1 MKSNR
6 KSNRSV
12 TIKDVAKAAGV
23 SISTVSRIINNM
35 GGVSEEL
42 EVKVKKAIKDL
53 NYRPNVLARALKS
66 KTLKSIGLIIPSII
80 NPVFPPLVK
89 VIEDTANN
97 YGFSV
102 ILCNSD
108 GILKNELKYISLLAE
123 KQVDGIIIN
132 SIGLYDKSLD
142 YIISDDIPVVVIGRK
157 VENFYTTNVTINNYS
172 GAYKMTSYLIEQGLR
187 KIAFV
192 YGDLESKSAVSDRL
206 NGYKQ
211 ALADAGIEYNE
222 DIVVMDTKSSGKTSG
237 PFDEM
242 LSRGVEF
249 DAIFSSDDIVAIGC
263 IDTLFKRGY
272 RVPEDI
278 SVAGFGD
285 IFMSSIYR
293 PSLTTVRVPIQK
305 LGKEAVKAI
314 LRIIYTRTDNKSE
327 IMFEPELI
335 IRDSTRKK

>member
-123 KQVDGIIIN
+123 KQVEGIIIN

-237 PFDEM
+237 PFDE
-242 LSRGVEF
+242 
-249 DAIFSSDDIVAIGC
+249 IFSSDDIVAIGC

-272 RVPEDI
+272 RVSEDI